1 MRMAFD
7 IHGTLDESHILRN
20 FVRGLDSGSDHQIF
34 IISGPPHE
42 QIAEE
47 LVQLGIVVDKYQI
60 LSVVDYLKNRGTAM
74 WLDENGWWCDEEI
87 WWESKGLICRDYH
100 ISMIFD
106 DKIRYK
112 RHMPHFTKFVLWI
125 G

>member
-1 MRMAFD
+1 MRIAFD
-7 IHGTLDESHILRN
+7 IHGTLDKSYTLRN
-20 FVRGLDSGSDHQIF
+20 FVRLLNSGPDHQIF

-60 LSVVDYLKNRGTAM
+60 LSVVDYLKNRGTEM
-74 WLDENGWWCDEEI
+74 WLDENGWWCDEGI

-100 ISMIFD
+100 IEMIYD
-106 DKIRYK
+106 DKIRYNQ
-112 RHMPHFTKFVLWI
+112 HMPNFTKFVLWV